1 MLPLLKLSE
10 KLSLYP
16 RKIHN
21 FSLSKNTL
29 IQKIPSLKNSKS
41 IYLLYQNYLSK
52 NIVTLNM
59 QSMTSFSKK
68 FLLWKIRNRCIFFSK
83 IVCQR
88 TSLLWICDRWPA
100 FPKTFFSEEFEI
112 YIYISSFSK
121 LFVKEYCFEYDTLF
135 WIRSMTSSSKKFL
148 LWRIR
153 NRYIFLIKIV
163 KEYRFTRSISSSK
176 KFLFKRIRN
185 RYIFLIKIVCQR
197 TSFYV
202 TLNIRSI
209 TSSFQK
215 ISSLKNS
222 KYLPYQ
228 NYQEISFHVILN
240 TIDDQLVPKNFF
252 SKEFEIYIYLF
263 FQTCLSKNIVSRY
276 FEYDR
281 WPALPKNFF
290 SEQFEIDISSL
301 SKLSRNTVSHDR

>member
-112 YIYISSFSK
+112 YIYIYL
-121 LFVKEYCFEYDTLF
+121 LFQ
-135 WIRSMTSSSKKFL
+135 S
-148 LWRIR
+148 
-153 NRYIFLIKIV
+153 
-163 KEYRFTRSISSSK
+163 
-176 KFLFKRIRN
+176 
-185 RYIFLIKIVCQR
+185 
-197 TSFYV
+197 
-202 TLNIRSI
+202 
-209 TSSFQK
+209 
-215 ISSLKNS
+215 
-222 KYLPYQ
+222 
-228 NYQEISFHVILN
+228 
-240 TIDDQLVPKNFF
+240 
-252 SKEFEIYIYLF
+252 
-263 FQTCLSKNIVSRY
+263 CLSKNIVLNTIHY